1 MDEGLTLEAQW
12 SLWEA
17 GIAPE
22 VPSYVPLSWEVPAPT
37 TNELLAAAAVRCGDV
52 ADRARELLDRTD
64 PDHANHLRVL
74 VAVCLVTADYVV
86 SADELTA
93 VALAACALT
102 LHRFCEGLDPWSDD
116 FGLYAPASS
125 AIRALQA
132 ATQRIEDS

>member
-17 GIAPE
+17 GIVPE
-22 VPSYVPLSWEVPAPT
+22 VPSYVPRSWEAPPPS
-37 TNELLAAAAVRCGDV
+37 TNELLAVAAVRCGDV
-52 ADRARELLDRTD
+52 ADRARELLDRSD
-64 PDHANHLRVL
+64 PDDANRLRIVA
-74 VAVCLVTADYVV
+74 AVCLVTADYVV

-102 LHRFCEGLDPWSDD
+102 LHRFCEDLDPWSDN